1 VAQSRVKANAPPA
14 PRLSRLKETRMS
26 KKNGGSG
33 PRAVALVGPYGSGK
47 TTLLESILAITGAI
61 QRKGAVAQRNTVGD
75 ASPEARARQMSVE
88 VNCATTKYLDES
100 FTFLDCP
107 GSIEFLQDTLN
118 VLPGMDAAVVVC
130 EPDVAKVQMLKPFL
144 KRLADL
150 SIPHFLFINKIDKAT
165 GSLRDLLA
173 GLQEA
178 SDKPLLLRQIPIWE
192 GGIVTGFVDLALERA
207 YVYREHDESKVV
219 ELNGD
224 IQEEEKKARFSMLEK
239 LADYDEH
246 LMEELLSDVEPPRDE
261 VFGGLSKDL
270 ADGLVVPALMGSAE
284 KDNGIRRLLK
294 ALRHE
299 VPDVAAAAA
308 RLGIRS
314 PADAVVQVLKT
325 YNGAH
330 GKLSLV
336 RVIAGMVKD
345 GAVLHAPDGRDA
357 RIGGIFALKGEA
369 QTKFGEGKAGDTMA
383 LARLEGMITGETLS
397 TAKTALP
404 KPRIEALEPVYA
416 LAIETTDRKDEVKL
430 TAAIHKLQEDDPS
443 LHFRQNAELQEMSLA
458 GQGEIHLKVAAEK
471 LASKYGL
478 KISTHQPKVP
488 YKETIRKPGKQHG
501 RHKRQSGGHG
511 QFGDVHIEIRP
522 QPRGAGFVFEDQIKG
537 GVVPRQFIPSVEKGV
552 IDYLKQ
558 GPLGFPVVDVAVAL
572 VDGSYHT
579 VDSSDAAF
587 QTAAR
592 IAMTE
597 GMPNCS
603 PVLLEPIMRV
613 RIHVPN
619 DATSKANQVVSGRRG
634 QLMGYDARPGWKGW
648 DTVEAQI
655 PLSEL
660 QNLIIDLRS
669 LTQGV
674 GTFEMEFDH
683 LAELTGKLADHVV
696 ASHKAAA

>member
-1 VAQSRVKANAPPA
+1 
-14 PRLSRLKETRMS
+14 MS

-47 TTLLESILAITGAI
+47 TTLLESILAITGTI
-61 QRKGAVAQRNTVGD
+61 QRKGAVPQRNTIGD

-107 GSIEFLQDTLN
+107 GSIEFLQDSLN
-118 VLPGMDAAVVVC
+118 VLPGVDAAVVVC
-130 EPDVAKVQMLKPFL
+130 EPDAAKVQMLKPFL

-207 YVYREHDESKVV
+207 YVYSEHDQSKIV
-219 ELNGD
+219 ELSAD
-224 IQEEEKKARFSMLEK
+224 IQEEEKQARFSMLEK
-239 LADYDEH
+239 LADYDER

-270 ADGLVVPALMGSAE
+270 AEGLVVPALMGSAE

-308 RLGIRS
+308 RLGLRS
-314 PADAVVQVLKT
+314 AADAVVQVLKT

-336 RVIAGMVKD
+336 RVLAGTVKD
-345 GAVLHAPDGRDA
+345 GAVVHTPDGRDA
-357 RIGGIFALKGEA
+357 RVGGIFALKGEA
-369 QTKFGEGKAGDTMA
+369 QTKLGEGKAGDTVA
-383 LARLEGMITGETLS
+383 LARLEGMMTGETLS
-397 TAKTALP
+397 TAKIALP
-404 KPRIEALEPVYA
+404 KPRIESLEPVYA

-488 YKETIRKPGKQHG
+488 YKETIRKPGRQHG

-522 QPRGAGFVFEDQIKG
+522 LPRGTGFVFEDEVKG
-537 GVVPRQFIPSVEKGV
+537 GVVPRQFIPSVEKGI

-597 GMPNCS
+597 GMANCS

-613 RIHVPN
+613 KIHVPN

-674 GTFEMEFDH
+674 GTFEMAFDH
-683 LAELTGKLADHVV
+683 LAELTGKLADQVV

>member
-1 VAQSRVKANAPPA
+1 MEA
-14 PRLSRLKETRMS
+14 LMS

-47 TTLLESILAITGAI
+47 TTLLESILAIAGAI
-61 QRKGAVAQRNTVGD
+61 QRKGSVPLGNTVGD
-75 ASPEARARQMSVE
+75 SSAEARARQMSVE
-88 VNCATTKYLDES
+88 VNCATTKYLDET

-107 GSIEFLQDTLN
+107 GSIEFLQETLN
-118 VLPGMDAAVVVC
+118 VLPGVDAVVGVC
-130 EPDVAKVQMLKPFL
+130 EPDPAKVQMLKPYL

-150 SIPHFLFINKIDKAT
+150 AIPHFLFVNKIDKAN
-165 GSLRDLLA
+165 GSLRDLLTN
-173 GLQEA
+173 LQEA
-178 SDKPLLLRQIPIWE
+178 SDKPLLLRQLPIWE
-192 GGIVTGFVDLALERA
+192 KGIVTGFVDLALERA
-207 YVYREHDESKVV
+207 YVYREHQESKIVD
-219 ELNGD
+219 LSSA
-224 IQEEEKKARFSMLEK
+224 IKEEERQARFSMLEK

-261 VFGGLSKDL
+261 VFEDLSKEL

-299 VPDVAAAAA
+299 VPEAAVTAKRNGIDVN
-308 RLGIRS
+308 GN
-314 PADAVVQVLKT
+314 AVVQIVKT

-330 GKLSLV
+330 GKLSLG
-336 RVIAGMVKD
+336 RVLSGTLKD
-345 GAVLHAPDGRDA
+345 GAVLYARDGRDA
-357 RIGGIFALKGEA
+357 RIAGLFALKGEA
-369 QTKFGEGKAGDTMA
+369 QTKIAEARGGDVVA
-383 LARLEGMITGETLS
+383 LGRLEGIATGETLS
-397 TAKTALP
+397 TAKTQLP
-404 KPRIEALEPVYA
+404 KISIEQLVPVYA

-430 TAAIHKLQEDDPS
+430 TTAIHKLQEEDPS
-443 LHFRQNAELQEMSLA
+443 LHFRQNAELQEMALA

-478 KISTHQPKVP
+478 KLTTHQPKIP
-488 YKETIRKPGKQHG
+488 YKETIRKATKQHG

-511 QFGDVHIEIRP
+511 QFGDVHIEIKP
-522 QPRGAGFVFEDQIKG
+522 LPRGTNFVFEDQVKG

-552 IDYLKQ
+552 IEYLKQ

-572 VDGSYHT
+572 FDGSYHS

-592 IAMTE
+592 VAMTE
-597 GMPNCS
+597 GMPNCA

-613 RIHVPN
+613 KVHVPN
-619 DATSKANQVVSGRRG
+619 DATSKVNQVVSGRRG
-634 QLMGYDARPGWKGW
+634 QLTGFDARPGWKGW
-648 DTVEAQI
+648 DTVEAQM

-660 QNLIIDLRS
+660 HNLIIELRS

-683 LAELTGKLADHVV
+683 LAELTGRLAEQVV
-696 ASHKAAA
+696 ATRKAAA

>member
-1 VAQSRVKANAPPA
+1 
-14 PRLSRLKETRMS
+14 MS
-26 KKNGGSG
+26 KRNGGSG

-47 TTLLESILAITGAI
+47 TTLLESILSVTGAI
-61 QRKGAVAQRNTVGD
+61 QRKGSIAQGNTVGD
-75 ASPEARARQMSVE
+75 SSPEARARQMSVE
-88 VNCATTKYLDES
+88 ANCATTRYLDES

-118 VLPGMDAAVVVC
+118 ILPGVDAAVVVC
-130 EPDVAKVQMLKPFL
+130 EPDPAKVQMLKPFL

-150 SIPHFLFINKIDKAT
+150 AIPHFVFINKVDKAS
-165 GSLRDLLA
+165 GNLRDLLA
-173 GLQEA
+173 SLQEA

-207 YVYREHDESKVV
+207 YVYREHEESKIV
-219 ELNGD
+219 ELSGNIRD
-224 IQEEEKKARFSMLEK
+224 EEKEARFSMLEK

-261 VFGGLSKDL
+261 VFGGLSKEL
-270 ADGLVVPALMGSAE
+270 AEGLVVPALMGSAE

-299 VPDVAAAAA
+299 VPEISGAAA
-308 RLGIRS
+308 RFGV
-314 PADAVVQVLKT
+314 ATNGEGVVQILKT
-325 YNGAH
+325 YNGSH
-330 GKLSLV
+330 GKLSLA
-336 RVIAGMVKD
+336 RVLAGSVKD
-345 GAVLHAPDGRDA
+345 GAVLHARDGSDA
-357 RIGGIFALKGEA
+357 RIGGMFALKGEA
-369 QTKFGEGKAGDTMA
+369 QTKLGEAKAGDTVA
-383 LARLEGMITGETLS
+383 LARLEGVATGEMLS
-397 TAKTALP
+397 TAKSALS
-404 KPRIEALEPVYA
+404 KSEIEALEPVYS

-430 TAAIHKLQEDDPS
+430 TAAIHKLREDDPS

-478 KISTHQPKVP
+478 KITTHTPKIP
-488 YKETIRKPGKQHG
+488 YKETIRKHGRQHG

-511 QFGDVHIEIRP
+511 QFGDVHIDIKP
-522 QPRGAGFVFEDQIKG
+522 LPRGTGFVFEDQIKG
-537 GVVPRQFIPSVEKGV
+537 GVVPKQFIPSVEKGV
-552 IDYLKQ
+552 IDYLRH
-558 GPLGFPVVDVAVAL
+558 GPLGFPVVDVGVAL

-619 DATSKANQVVSGRRG
+619 DTTSKVNQVVSGRRG

-648 DTVEAQI
+648 DTVEAQM
-655 PLSEL
+655 PLAEL
-660 QNLIIDLRS
+660 HDLIIDLRS

-674 GTFEMEFDH
+674 GTFETEFDH

>member
-1 VAQSRVKANAPPA
+1 
-14 PRLSRLKETRMS
+14 
-26 KKNGGSG
+26 
-33 PRAVALVGPYGSGK
+33 VALVGPYGSGK
-47 TTLLESILAITGAI
+47 TTLLESILAITGAV
-61 QRKGAVAQRNTVGD
+61 QRKGSVPLGNTVGD
-75 ASPEARARQMSVE
+75 FSAEARARQMSVE
-88 VNCATTKYLDES
+88 VNCATTKYLDETI
-100 FTFLDCP
+100 TFLDCP

-118 VLPGMDAAVVVC
+118 VLPGVDAVVVVC
-130 EPDVAKVQMLKPFL
+130 EPDPSKMQMLKPYL

-150 SIPHFLFINKIDKAT
+150 AIPHFIFVNKIDKAD
-165 GSLRDLLA
+165 GSLRDLLTQ
-173 GLQEA
+173 LQEA
-178 SDKPLLLRQIPIWE
+178 SDKPLLLRQLPIWE
-192 GGIVTGFVDLALERA
+192 KGVVTGFVDLALERA
-207 YVYREHDESKVV
+207 YVYREHDESKII
-219 ELNGD
+219 ELVGD
-224 IQEEEKKARFSMLEK
+224 IKEEEKQARFSMLEK

-261 VFGGLSKDL
+261 IFGDLSKEL
-270 ADGLVVPALMGSAE
+270 AEGLVVPALLGSAE

-299 VPDVAAAAA
+299 VPEASVTA
-308 RLGIRS
+308 RRNGIEAGS
-314 PADAVVQVLKT
+314 DAVLQIVKT

-330 GKLSLV
+330 GKLSLA
-336 RVIAGMVKD
+336 RILAGTLKD
-345 GAVLHAPDGRDA
+345 GAVLHARDGRDA
-357 RIGGIFALKGEA
+357 RVAGIFSLKGEA
-369 QTKFGEGKAGDTMA
+369 QTKLAEVKAGDTVA
-383 LARLEGMITGETLS
+383 LGRLEAVVTGDTLS

-404 KPRIEALEPVYA
+404 RIEIEQLVPVYG

-430 TAAIHKLQEDDPS
+430 TSAIHKIQEEDPS
-443 LHFRQNAELQEMSLA
+443 LHFRQNAELQEMALA

-478 KISTHQPKVP
+478 KITTHQPKIP
-488 YKETIRKPGKQHG
+488 YKETIKKAAKQHG

-511 QFGDVHIEIRP
+511 QFGDVHIEIKP
-522 QPRGAGFVFEDQIKG
+522 LPRGTGFVFEDQVKG

-552 IDYLKQ
+552 IEFLKQ
-558 GPLGFPVVDVAVAL
+558 GPLGFPVVDVGVAL
-572 VDGSYHT
+572 FDGSYHT

-597 GMPNCS
+597 GMPNCA

-619 DATSKANQVVSGRRG
+619 DATSKVNQVVSGRRG
-634 QLMGYDARPGWKGW
+634 QLMGFDARPGWSGW
-648 DTVEAQI
+648 DTVEAQM

-660 QNLIIDLRS
+660 HNLIIELRS

-683 LAELTGKLADHVV
+683 LAELTGRLAEQVV
-696 ASHKAAA
+696 ATRKAAA

>member
-1 VAQSRVKANAPPA
+1 
-14 PRLSRLKETRMS
+14 MS
-26 KKNGGSG
+26 KTNGGSG

-47 TTLLESILAITGAI
+47 TTLLESILAVTGAV
-61 QRKGAVAQRNTVGD
+61 QRKGSVAQRNTVGD
-75 ASPEARARQMSVE
+75 GSPEARARQMSVE
-88 VNCATTKYLDES
+88 VNCATTRYLDES
-100 FTFLDCP
+100 LTFLDCP

-118 VLPGMDAAVVVC
+118 VLPGVDAAVVVC
-130 EPDVAKVQMLKPFL
+130 EPDAGKVQMLKPFL

-150 SIPHFLFINKIDKAT
+150 SIPHFLFINKVDKAPA
-165 GSLRDLLA
+165 GLRELLA
-173 GLQEA
+173 NLQEA
-178 SDKPLLLRQIPIWE
+178 SDKPLLLRQLPISE
-192 GGIVTGFVDLALERA
+192 GGSVTGFVDLALERA
-207 YVYREHDESKVV
+207 FVYREHGESQVI
-219 ELNGD
+219 ELSGD
-224 IQEEEKKARFSMLEK
+224 LKEEEKQARFSMLEK
-239 LADYDEH
+239 LADYDEN

-261 VFGGLSKDL
+261 VFGDLSKEL
-270 ADGLVVPALMGSAE
+270 AEGLVVPALMGSAE
-284 KDNGIRRLLK
+284 RDNGIHRLLK

-299 VPDVAAAAA
+299 VPEVSAAAA
-308 RLGIRS
+308 RLGVK
-314 PADAVVQVLKT
+314 ANGEAVAHILKT

-336 RVIAGMVKD
+336 RVLAGTLKD
-345 GAVLHAPDGRDA
+345 GAVLHARDGRDA
-357 RIGGIFALKGEA
+357 RVAGLFALKGEN
-369 QTKFGEGKAGDTMA
+369 QTKLSEARAGDTVA
-383 LARLEGMITGETLS
+383 AARLESMATGETLS
-397 TAKTALP
+397 TAKGALP
-404 KPRIEALEPVYA
+404 AVRIEALDPVYS

-430 TAAIHKLQEDDPS
+430 TAAIHKLREEDPS

-471 LASKYGL
+471 LASKFGL

-488 YKETIRKPGKQHG
+488 YKETIKKPGRQHG

-511 QFGDVHIEIRP
+511 QFGDVHIDIKP
-522 QPRGAGFVFEDQIKG
+522 LPRGTGFVFEDQIKG

-552 IDYLKQ
+552 MDYLKE
-558 GPLGFPVVDVAVAL
+558 GPLGFPVVDVGVAL

-613 RIHVPN
+613 KIHVPN

-655 PLSEL
+655 PLAEL
-660 QNLIIDLRS
+660 HSLIIDLRS

-683 LAELTGKLADHVV
+683 LAELSGKLAETVV
-696 ASHKAAA
+696 AAHKAAA

>member
-1 VAQSRVKANAPPA
+1 
-14 PRLSRLKETRMS
+14 
-26 KKNGGSG
+26 
-33 PRAVALVGPYGSGK
+33 VALVGPYGSGK

-61 QRKGAVAQRNTVGD
+61 QRKGSVAQGNSVGD
-75 ASPEARARQMSVE
+75 FSVEARARQMSVE
-88 VNCATTKYLDES
+88 VNCATTKYLNES

-118 VLPGMDAAVVVC
+118 VLPAVDAAVVVC
-130 EPDVAKVQMLKPFL
+130 EPDTAKVQMLKPFL

-150 SIPHFLFINKIDKAT
+150 SIPHFLFINKIEKAA
-165 GSLRDLLA
+165 GNIRELLA
-173 GLQEA
+173 SLQEA

-207 YVYREHDESKVV
+207 YIYREHAESEVI
-219 ELNGD
+219 ELSGD
-224 IQEEEKKARFSMLEK
+224 TKEEEKQARFSMLEK

-261 VFGGLSKDL
+261 VFDDLSKEL
-270 ADGLVVPALMGSAE
+270 AEGLVVSALMGSAE

-308 RLGIRS
+308 RLGAKS
-314 PADAVVQVLKT
+314 GGEAVVQVVKT

-330 GKLSLV
+330 GKLSLA
-336 RVIAGMVKD
+336 RVVSGILKD
-345 GAVLHAPDGRDA
+345 GAVLHARDSRDA
-357 RIGGIFALKGEA
+357 RVAGLFALRGEA
-369 QTKFGEGKAGDTMA
+369 QTKLSEASTGETVAI
-383 LARLEGMITGETLS
+383 ARLEGIATGEALS
-397 TAKTALP
+397 TAKAALP
-404 KPRIEALEPVYA
+404 KASIEALEPVYG

-430 TAAIHKLQEDDPS
+430 TAAIHKLQEEDPS

-471 LASKYGL
+471 LASKFGL
-478 KISTHQPKVP
+478 KITTHQPKVP
-488 YKETIRKPGKQHG
+488 YKETVRKPGRQHG

-511 QFGDVHIEIRP
+511 QFGDVHIDIKP
-522 QPRGAGFVFEDQIKG
+522 MPRGAGFVFEDQIKG

-558 GPLGFPVVDVAVAL
+558 GPLGFPVVDVGVAL

-597 GMPNCS
+597 GMPNCA
-603 PVLLEPIMRV
+603 PVLLEPVMRV
-613 RIHVPN
+613 KVHVPN

-648 DTVEAQI
+648 DTVEAQM

-660 QNLIIDLRS
+660 HTLIIDLRS

-683 LAELTGKLADHVV
+683 LAELTGKLADQVV
-696 ASHKAAA
+696 ATHKAAA

>member
-1 VAQSRVKANAPPA
+1 MP
-14 PRLSRLKETRMS
+14 

-47 TTLLESILAITGAI
+47 TSLLESILAVTGAI
-61 QRKGAVAQRNTVGD
+61 QRKGAVPQGNTVGD
-75 ASPEARARQMSVE
+75 SSPEARARQMSVE
-88 VNCATTKYLDES
+88 VNCATTKYLNES

-118 VLPGMDAAVVVC
+118 VLPGIDAAVVVC
-130 EPDVAKVQMLKPFL
+130 EPDPAKVQMLKPFL
-144 KRLADL
+144 KRLSDRL
-150 SIPHFLFINKIDKAT
+150 IPHFLFINKIDKAS
-165 GSLRDLLA
+165 GALRDLLSA
-173 GLQEA
+173 LQEA
-178 SDKPLLLRQIPIWE
+178 SDKPLLLRQIPVWDN
-192 GGIVTGFVDLALERA
+192 GIVTGFVDLALERA
-207 YVYREHDESKVV
+207 YVYREHEESRVV
-219 ELNGD
+219 DLSGD
-224 IQEEEKKARFSMLEK
+224 VQEEEKQARFSMLEK

-246 LMEELLSDVEPPRDE
+246 LMEELLSDIEPPSDE
-261 VFGGLSKDL
+261 VFDGLAKELSE
-270 ADGLVVPALMGSAE
+270 GLVVPALMGSAE
-284 KDNGIRRLLK
+284 KDNGVHRRLK

-299 VPDVAAAAA
+299 VPEVSAAAA
-308 RLGIRS
+308 RLGVK
-314 PADAVVQVLKT
+314 PGGDAIVQILKT

-336 RVIAGMVKD
+336 RVLAGSLKD

-357 RIGGIFALKGEA
+357 RIAGVFALKGEA
-369 QTKFGEGKAGDTMA
+369 QTKLGEVKAGDTAA
-383 LARLEGMITGETLS
+383 LARLEGMATGETLS
-397 TAKTALP
+397 TAKAGFS
-404 KPRIEALEPVYA
+404 KVEIEALEPVYS

-430 TAAIHKLQEDDPS
+430 TAAIHKLQEEDPS
-443 LHFRQNAELQEMSLA
+443 LHFRQTAELQEMSLA
-458 GQGEIHLKVAAEK
+458 GQGEIHLKVSAEK

-478 KISTHQPKVP
+478 RISTHHPKIP
-488 YKETIRKPGKQHG
+488 YKETIRKAGRQHG

-511 QFGDVHIEIRP
+511 QFGDVHIEIKP
-522 QPRGAGFVFEDQIKG
+522 LPRGTGFVFEDQIKG

-552 IDYLKQ
+552 IDYLKH

-572 VDGSYHT
+572 VDGTYHS

-597 GMPNCS
+597 GMPNCA

-613 RIHVPN
+613 KVHVPN

-655 PLSEL
+655 PLAEL
-660 QNLIIDLRS
+660 HNIIIDLRS

-696 ASHKAAA
+696 AQHKAAA